1 MFNHVDFYP
10 GDPIL
15 GLNDLYNKDA
25 RAEKVNLGVG
35 VYYDEEG
42 RLPLL
47 GSVLKAEDARAKA
60 PSARPYLPMSGLTTY
75 NSAVQ
80 RLLFGAD
87 SVAMTEGRIATIQSI
102 GGSGALRVGAEFIK
116 QYFADSKVYV
126 SKPTWGNHISIFEA
140 AGLEVSDYPY
150 YDAQTG
156 GVAFDA
162 LLEKFNS
169 LNKHDVVLLHP
180 CCHNPTGVD
189 LSPAQWDQVL
199 EVVKQRELI
208 AFMDIAYQGF
218 GDDFESDAYAIRAA
232 EKAGLSYFVS
242 SSFSKN
248 LSFYGERLGALS
260 VVSATAEEKRLVF
273 SQLQFIV
280 RRLYS
285 NPPCHPAIIA
295 SDVLNDEGLFKEWTD
310 EVAQMRVRIKEMRQR
325 LFDVLTAKVPGRDFS
340 YMIKQRGMFSFSGL
354 SPEQVDRLAA
364 DYGIYLVR
372 NGRMCVAGLNT
383 KNIDYVANA
392 FADVLKD

>member
-1 MFNHVDFYP
+1 MFNHVDYYP

-15 GLNDLYNKDA
+15 GLNDLYNKDT

-35 VYYDEEG
+35 VYYDEDG
-42 RLPLL
+42 NLPLL
-47 GSVLKAEDARAKA
+47 GSVLKAEAERAKA
-60 PSARPYLPMSGLTTY
+60 PQARPYLPMSGLASY
-75 NSAVQ
+75 NTAVQ

-87 SVAMTEGRIATIQSI
+87 SAAKIEGRIATIQAI
-102 GGSGALRVGAEFIK
+102 GGSGALRVGAEFVK
-116 QYFADSKVYV
+116 QYFPQSKVYV

-140 AGLEVSDYPY
+140 AGLEVGEYPY

-156 GVAFDA
+156 GVKFDA
-162 LLEKFNS
+162 LLEAFKGY
-169 LNKHDVVLLHP
+169 NKHDVVLLHP

-189 LSPAQWDQVL
+189 LTPAQWDVL
-199 EVVKQRELI
+199 LDVVKERELL

-218 GDDFESDAYAIRAA
+218 GDDFETDVYAIRKA
-232 EKAGLSYFVS
+232 EALGLSYFVS

-260 VVSATAEEKRLVF
+260 VVSATTEEKRLVF
-273 SQLQFIV
+273 SQLQYIV

-285 NPPCHPAIIA
+285 NPPCHPATIA
-295 SDVLNDEGLFKEWTD
+295 SDVLNSDELFALWTE

-325 LFDVLTAKVPGRDFS
+325 LFEVLTAKVPGRDFS
-340 YMIKQRGMFSFSGL
+340 YITAQRGMFSFSGL
-354 SPEQVDRLAA
+354 SPEQVARLASEF
-364 DYGIYLVR
+364 GIYLVS

-392 FADVLKD
+392 FVAVLQD

>member
-1 MFNHVDFYP
+1 MFNHVDYYP

-15 GLNDLYNKDA
+15 GLNDLYNKDT

-35 VYYDEEG
+35 VYYDEDG
-42 RLPLL
+42 NLPLL
-47 GSVLKAEDARAKA
+47 ESVLKAEAARAQK
-60 PSARPYLPMSGLTTY
+60 PQARPYLPMSGLASY
-75 NSAVQ
+75 NDAVQ

-87 SVAMTEGRIATIQSI
+87 SAAKTEGRIATIQAI
-102 GGSGALRVGAEFIK
+102 GGSGALRVGAEFVK
-116 QYFADSKVYV
+116 QYFPQSKVYV

-150 YDAQTG
+150 YDAATG

-162 LLEKFNS
+162 LIAKFNT

-189 LSPAQWDQVL
+189 LTPAQWD
-199 EVVKQRELI
+199 EVIKVVQERELI

-218 GDDFESDAYAIRAA
+218 GDDFETDVYAIRAA

-273 SQLQFIV
+273 SQLQYIV

-285 NPPCHPAIIA
+285 NPPCHPATIA
-295 SDVLNDEGLFKEWTD
+295 SDVLNSEELFALWTE
-310 EVAQMRVRIKEMRQR
+310 EVAQMRVRIKQMRQR
-325 LFDVLTAKVPGRDFS
+325 LFDVLSQKVPGRDFS
-340 YMIKQRGMFSFSGL
+340 YIINQRGMFSFSGL
-354 SPEQVDRLAA
+354 SPEQVARLASEF
-364 DYGIYLVR
+364 GIYLVS

-392 FADVLKD
+392 FATVLQN

>member
-1 MFNHVDFYP
+1 MFNHVDYYP

-15 GLNDLYNKDA
+15 GLNDLYNKDT

-35 VYYDEEG
+35 VYYDEDG
-42 RLPLL
+42 NLPLL
-47 GSVLKAEDARAKA
+47 DSVLKAEAERAKA
-60 PSARPYLPMSGLTTY
+60 PQARPYLPMSGLASY
-75 NSAVQ
+75 NNAVQ

-87 SVAMTEGRIATIQSI
+87 SAAVTEGRIATIQSI
-102 GGSGALRVGAEFIK
+102 GGSGALRVGAEFVK
-116 QYFADSKVYV
+116 QYFAQSKVYV

-140 AGLEVSDYPY
+140 AGLEVGEYPY
-150 YDAQTG
+150 YDAATG
-156 GVAFDA
+156 GVKFDA
-162 LLEKFNS
+162 LLEAFKGY
-169 LNKHDVVLLHP
+169 NKHDVVLLHP

-189 LSPAQWDQVL
+189 LTPAQWDAL
-199 EVVKQRELI
+199 LDVVKERELL

-218 GDDFESDAYAIRAA
+218 GDDFETDVYAIRKA
-232 EKAGLSYFVS
+232 EALGLSYFVS

-260 VVSATAEEKRLVF
+260 VVCATAEEKRLVF

-285 NPPCHPAIIA
+285 NPPCHPATIA
-295 SDVLNDEGLFKEWTD
+295 SDVLNSDELFALWTE

-325 LFDVLTAKVPGRDFS
+325 LFEVLSAKVPGRDFS
-340 YMIKQRGMFSFSGL
+340 YITAQRGMFSFSGL
-354 SPEQVDRLAA
+354 SPEQVARLASEF
-364 DYGIYLVR
+364 GIYLVS

-392 FADVLKD
+392 FVAVLQD